1 MGERTFASAEVR
13 GSYTGEV
20 DAAWHMGRMEYMARV
35 CVDTP
40 EAGPVGATELAATD
54 AAQRR
59 GTLTAAARSAGQE
72 RRAEMQTENAQ
83 KEKKR

>member
-1 MGERTFASAEVR
+1 MGERTFASAEVH
-13 GSYTGEV
+13 GSYTVEV

-54 AAQRR
+54 AAHAGHGVRHM
-59 GTLTAAARSAGQE
+59 GVAAR
-72 RRAEMQTENAQ
+72 
-83 KEKKR
+83 